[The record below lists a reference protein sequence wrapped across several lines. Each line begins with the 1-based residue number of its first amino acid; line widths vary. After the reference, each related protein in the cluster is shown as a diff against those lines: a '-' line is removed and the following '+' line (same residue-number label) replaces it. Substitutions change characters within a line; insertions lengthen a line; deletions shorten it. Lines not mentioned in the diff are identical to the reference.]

1 MMDAATRVKKAR
13 RLLWVQ
19 EQLYRAE
26 RSTLVRLERE
36 LARTETAQNEITQA
50 IGEGTLR
57 PEHADLAIVRLR
69 SLSREGRRLM
79 RERDKQQETA
89 AMHEA
94 RLSRVENASRAAK
107 LSALR
112 EDEAKALAE
121 IANCFA
127 RDRTTRSA

>member
-1 MMDAATRVKKAR
+1 MDAATRAKKAR
-13 RLLWVQ
+13 RLLQVQ

-36 LARTETAQNEITQA
+36 LARTESAQNEIAQA

-89 AMHEA
+89 ALHEA
-94 RLSRVENASRAAK
+94 RRNRVESASRVAD

-112 EDEAKALAE
+112 DDEAKSLAE
-121 IANCFA
+121 IADRFA